1 MCVYVYTYIYAYI
14 YMYICTYICTI
25 YIYMYIHIY
34 IYICAKTH
42 DVHRQ
47 NLLLKRSLY
56 NTLKRMFLGLRQ
68 IAPWLSKMRNNLCM
82 FTTVKFISYI
92 KIFFSGSATD
102 CTMTLVFSMMRDKI
116 CIFSVKFTTHP
127 QSLIFFG
134 GVWQTAPWLS
144 MRSDNMCMLFV
155 WLITHPTH
163 KYAFCKAHHTPY
175 PWVCA
180 F

>member
-68 IAPWLSKMRNNLCM
+68 IAP
-82 FTTVKFISYI
+82 
-92 KIFFSGSATD
+92 
-102 CTMTLVFSMMRDKI
+102 
-116 CIFSVKFTTHP
+116 
-127 QSLIFFG
+127 
-134 GVWQTAPWLS
+134 
-144 MRSDNMCMLFV
+144 
-155 WLITHPTH
+155 
-163 KYAFCKAHHTPY
+163 
-175 PWVCA
+175 
-180 F
+180 